1 MYTARLTL
9 MDSIGCALL
18 ALKYPSCTKLLGPV
32 VHGTEVPNGVRVP
45 GTTYRLDPIKAA
57 FDIGTSIRWL
67 DFNDT
72 WLAAEWGHPSDN
84 YGAILSIAD
93 YVSRKQKKQGKNPL
107 LMRDVLIAAIKAY
120 EIQGVIALNNS
131 FNSFGIDHVL
141 LVKIASTALSA
152 YLLGCSREQVSNAVS
167 NAWLEATLRTYR
179 HAPNTGSRKSWAA
192 GDACARGVQLGLMA
206 LTNEMGYPTALTTKD
221 WGFQDVWGNGE
232 DINITRELG
241 SYVMDNILFNISF
254 PAEFHGQTS
263 VEAAIQL
270 HAVVKDR
277 LEEISSIVITTQ
289 EPAIRIIDKTGPLT
303 NPADRDHCI
312 QYMTAVSLIKGML
325 SSDDYEDS
333 VAKNDPRIDNL
344 RSKTKVVEDERFSRE
359 YYEVDKRS
367 IANGVQVFFY
377 DGSCTQNVVIEYP
390 IGHKKRRDQAIPLLF
405 EKFGNN
411 LSTQIES
418 QRVLK
423 LTNMFRSETG
433 FDDINADEFMELFYA
448 S

>member
-32 VHGTEVPNGVRVP
+32 VHGTTVPNGVRVP
-45 GTTYRLDPIKAA
+45 GTTYQLDPIKAA
-57 FDIGTSIRWL
+57 FDIGTLIRWL
-67 DFNDT
+67 DYNDT

-93 YVSRKQKKQGKNPL
+93 YVSRRQKQHDKNPL

-131 FNSFGIDHVL
+131 FNRFGIDHVL
-141 LVKIASTALSA
+141 LVKIASTALSS

-179 HAPNTGSRKSWAA
+179 HTPNTGSRKSWAA

-206 LTNEMGYPTALTTKD
+206 LTDEMGYPTALTTKR
-221 WGFQDVWGNGE
+221 WGFQDVWRNGE
-232 DINITRELG
+232 EISVTRAFG
-241 SYVMDNILFNISF
+241 SYVMENILFKISF
-254 PAEFHGQTS
+254 PAEFHGQTA

-270 HAVVKDR
+270 HPLVKDR

-289 EPAIRIIDKTGPLT
+289 EPAIRIIDKTGSLT

-312 QYMTAVSLIKGML
+312 QYMTAVSLIKGGL
-325 SSDDYEDS
+325 HSDDYEDS
-333 VAKNDPRIDNL
+333 TAKNDPRIDIL
-344 RSKTKVVEDERFSRE
+344 RSKTKVVENERFSRE
-359 YYEVDKRS
+359 YYEPDKRS
-367 IANGVQVFFY
+367 IANAVQVFFN
-377 DGSCTQNVVIEYP
+377 DGSCTQNVIVEYP
-390 IGHKKRRDQAIPLLF
+390 IGHKNRRDEAIPLLF

-411 LSTQIES
+411 LRTQKES
-418 QRVLK
+418 QTVLE
-423 LTNMFRSETG
+423 LTDMFRSETG
-433 FDDINADEFMELFYA
+433 FDDINVNKFMELFYVG
-448 S
+448 